1 MERNTGVK
9 IEMNQALRELSDL
22 ISSLDSDS
30 IQDLF
35 QEIFT
40 KAELDDLSLRWLLM
54 KKLKTGIPQRKIAEE
69 LHISLCKI
77 TRGSKLLKKPDGL
90 SKKLVLPMP

>member
-1 MERNTGVK
+1 MERNVGVK
-9 IEMNQALRELSDL
+9 NEMSHALYELSEL
-22 ISSLDSDS
+22 ISGLDSSS
-30 IQDLF
+30 IQELF

-77 TRGSKLLKKPDGL
+77 TRGSKLLKNPDGL
-90 SKKLVLPMP
+90 SKKYVSPMS

>member
-1 MERNTGVK
+1 MERNTRVK
-9 IEMNQALRELSDL
+9 KEMNYALHELAELISDL
-22 ISSLDSDS
+22 DSSS
-30 IQDLF
+30 IQELF

-77 TRGSKLLKKPDGL
+77 TRGSKLLKTPNGL
-90 SKKLVLPMP
+90 SKRFVSPMS